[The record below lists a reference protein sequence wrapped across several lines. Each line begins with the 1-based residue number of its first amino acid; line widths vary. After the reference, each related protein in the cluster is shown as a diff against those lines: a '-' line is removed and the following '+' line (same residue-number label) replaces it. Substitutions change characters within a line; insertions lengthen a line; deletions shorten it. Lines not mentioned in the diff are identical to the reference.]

1 MKILYNKID
10 KKVIQELPRVLFEGR
25 IFVIQTEAEA
35 NKAVS
40 YLKGFPVLGVD
51 TETRP
56 AFRKGQVNKVAL
68 LQVSTD
74 DTCFLFRLN
83 RIGLPDSVVSLFQ
96 DKDTVKVGLSLR
108 DDIASLHKRGDF
120 EPQSFVELQTYVR
133 DFGIEDMEEV
143 TGLNAL
149 YGAYINLQYSLPGGQ
164 KIKFWDDDRIYLG
177 NQICKKNSNRCYGLT
192 ADENYLLVCEYGDNG
207 SDAEIIVYKKRR

>member
-1 MKILYNKID
+1 M
-10 KKVIQELPRVLFEGR
+10 
-25 IFVIQTEAEA
+25 
-35 NKAVS
+35 
-40 YLKGFPVLGVD
+40 LGVD

-133 DFGIEDMEEV
+133 DFGIEDMSLQKLYANLFGQRISKGQQLTNWEADVLSENQMRYAATDAWACVKIYRELELLKV
-143 TGLNAL
+143 TND
-149 YGAYINLQYSLPGGQ
+149 YELQIVPGVLPNETET
-164 KIKFWDDDRIYLG
+164 K
-177 NQICKKNSNRCYGLT
+177 
-192 ADENYLLVCEYGDNG
+192 
-207 SDAEIIVYKKRR
+207 

>member
-1 MKILYNKID
+1 MEIAVMKILYNKID

-56 AFRKGQVNKVAL
+56 AFIKGQVNKLAL
-68 LQVSTD
+68 LQESTD
-74 DTCFLFRLN
+74 ETCLLLRLN
-83 RIGLPDSVVSLFQ
+83 LIGKKDSEVR
-96 DKDTVKVGLSLR
+96 DTVKVGLSLR

-133 DFGIEDMEEV
+133 DFGIEDMS
-143 TGLNAL
+143 LQKL
-149 YGAYINLQYSLPGGQ
+149 YANLFGQ
-164 KIKFWDDDRIYLG
+164 KISKGQQLTNWEADVLSENQMRYAATDAWACVKIYRELELLKVT
-177 NQICKKNSNRCYGLT
+177 NDYELQIVPGVLPNETETK
-192 ADENYLLVCEYGDNG
+192 
-207 SDAEIIVYKKRR
+207 

>member
-133 DFGIEDMEEV
+133 DFGIEDMSLQKLYANLFGQRISKGQQLTNWEADVLSENQMRYAATDAWACVKIYRELELLKV
-143 TGLNAL
+143 TND
-149 YGAYINLQYSLPGGQ
+149 YELQIVPGVLPNETET
-164 KIKFWDDDRIYLG
+164 K
-177 NQICKKNSNRCYGLT
+177 
-192 ADENYLLVCEYGDNG
+192 
-207 SDAEIIVYKKRR
+207 

>member
-1 MKILYNKID
+1 M
-10 KKVIQELPRVLFEGR
+10 
-25 IFVIQTEAEA
+25 
-35 NKAVS
+35 
-40 YLKGFPVLGVD
+40 
-51 TETRP
+51 
-56 AFRKGQVNKVAL
+56 AL

-133 DFGIEDMEEV
+133 DFGIEDMS
-143 TGLNAL
+143 LQKL
-149 YGAYINLQYSLPGGQ
+149 YANLFGQ
-164 KIKFWDDDRIYLG
+164 KISKGQQLTNWEADVLSENQMRYAATDAWACVKIYRELELLKVT
-177 NQICKKNSNRCYGLT
+177 NDYELQIVPGVFPNETETK
-192 ADENYLLVCEYGDNG
+192 
-207 SDAEIIVYKKRR
+207 

>member
-56 AFRKGQVNKVAL
+56 TFRKGQVNKVAL

-120 EPQSFVELQTYVR
+120 QPQSFVELQTYVR
-133 DFGIEDMEEV
+133 DFGIEDMS
-143 TGLNAL
+143 LQKL
-149 YGAYINLQYSLPGGQ
+149 YANLFGQ
-164 KIKFWDDDRIYLG
+164 KISKGQQLTNWEADVLSENQMRYAATDAWACVKIYRELELLKVT
-177 NQICKKNSNRCYGLT
+177 NDYELQIVPGVLPNETETK
-192 ADENYLLVCEYGDNG
+192 
-207 SDAEIIVYKKRR
+207 